1 MTSVWQSCQGDYK
14 PQDVFVRGD
23 QTVITRNIKEVEDG
37 LWQWEECAMLTAD
50 YEAIH
55 TIMNDAA
62 PYTET
67 KTAYYK
73 ETEKTFYDVPEGNV
87 TVYFDNYNGA
97 YSFKRVENRLTVLF
111 DALENKTDIT
121 ISIK

>member
-14 PQDVFVRGD
+14 PDNVFVRGD

-37 LWQWEECAMLTAD
+37 LWQWEECAMLTTD

-55 TIMNDAA
+55 TIMMDAA

-67 KTAYYK
+67 KTAYYN
-73 ETEKTFYDVPEGNV
+73 ETEKTFYDVPEG
-87 TVYFDNYNGA
+87 TVSVLFDNYSGA
-97 YSFKRVENRLTVLF
+97 YNTKRAGNRVTVLF
-111 DALENKTDIT
+111 DALKETTKIT
-121 ISIK
+121 ISIM